1 MVVLLATS
9 VHLVIVLQLVLADF
23 ASLDLQWLSY
33 LRPVQQLL
41 IILIISWIIIS
52 LPVAV
57 ALSLV
62 LLALKRLLGSR
73 MADQFIIARIADVI
87 VIVLCLLADQ
97 ASFAQDS
104 VFQHSDF
111 GMILLVGSLMMLLI
125 IIWIHL
131 LVL

>member
-1 MVVLLATS
+1 M
-9 VHLVIVLQLVLADF
+9 
-23 ASLDLQWLSY
+23 
-33 LRPVQQLL
+33 
-41 IILIISWIIIS
+41 
-52 LPVAV
+52 